1 MMKRIYVRSND
12 PEKPSIILLVRAF
25 IEDNDKGS
33 KSKPDDTALLKLSE
47 NSDWLYRLLGYP
59 RYTYR

>member
-12 PEKPSIILLVRAF
+12 PAKQTVILLVRAF
-25 IEDNDKGS
+25 VEGDGKGS
-33 KSKPDDTALLKLSE
+33 KRKSENTTSLKVPA
-47 NSDWLYRLLGYP
+47 NSDWLYKLLGYP

>member
-25 IEDNDKGS
+25 IEDNGKGS
-33 KSKPDDTALLKLSE
+33 KKKADNTALLKVPE
-47 NSDWLYRLLGYP
+47 NSDWLYKLLGYP

>member
-25 IEDNDKGS
+25 IEENGKGS
-33 KSKPDDTALLKLSE
+33 KGKPKDTTLLRVPE
-47 NSDWLYRLLGYP
+47 NNNWLYKLFGYP